1 VIEEIAGEGH
11 LTRLREHA
19 DCCVVEACGS
29 HLNRGRI
36 SGVAAETHL
45 KLRGIL
51 PKLVIRGPVRP
62 KILHPD
68 KGPAND
74 HHETENERG
83 ELERYPVAK
92 APEHHASPG
101 T

>member
-1 VIEEIAGEGH
+1 
-11 LTRLREHA
+11 
-19 DCCVVEACGS
+19 
-29 HLNRGRI
+29 
-36 SGVAAETHL
+36 
-45 KLRGIL
+45 L